1 MFPFIALTYIHRWQ
15 GKKPHVFN
23 LNLHLKLKKCHITV
37 SAQQISGLA
46 AGARLIENKWRIS
59 GQEKVLTAA

>member
-23 LNLHLKLKKCHITV
+23 LYLHLKLKKCHITV
-37 SAQQISGLA
+37 SAQADIG
-46 AGARLIENKWRIS
+46 AGGWCKSA
-59 GQEKVLTAA
+59 